1 MTDFFSADADADL
14 AVARIEEQIAE
25 AQERARRAGEVRQ
38 QIEALRGSATS
49 PRRELTVTVDAGGRL
64 LAVDLTDAAYRLAAR
79 DLGRLIVETAN
90 AAQRQ
95 AGAQAVAAA
104 SEAFGEESG
113 IVAHLRDEVE
123 RARPA
128 ASDGAGGPGD
138 GTQIHY

>member
-38 QIEALRGSATS
+38 EIDALRGSATS
-49 PRRELTVTVDAGGRL
+49 PRRELTVTVGASGRL
-64 LAVDLTDAAYRLAAR
+64 VAVEVNDAAYRLSPR

-95 AGAQAVAAA
+95 AGAKAVELA

-123 RARPA
+123 RSTRPA
-128 ASDGAGGPGD
+128 AGGTGD
-138 GTQIHY
+138 GTRIQY